1 VQATNFLSS
10 PSVRHARALLLLLA
24 SAGGCAPAQD
34 APATD
39 DEALEA
45 DEADEV
51 DTPDSLAAER
61 RPWVWPWLRPRDAG
75 APVADAGAPVRDA
88 STPVRDAGITPVAD
102 AGPGTPPATGSC
114 RASDIKAT
122 PFGCTFAWGT
132 ADDKLQSAPN
142 VQFAAKWVGYEVDKA
157 GKIARCD
164 GCTWLKNDVAKSALV
179 PVYYAYFIGFFGH
192 ANGFADGNQE
202 PNKPNLTTD
211 GANLIRQNRKAI
223 VEMYAQYA
231 RASREAFPDRPL
243 VWLLEGDHVQYAG
256 ESQKNRLSYAEL
268 AQFTAEV
275 SCAIKANMPNAVVA
289 INHSTWNPDQ
299 VTHDFWGAIKSAG
312 VAYDLVW
319 TTGVANNGGFLEQG
333 GSAGS
338 YNGKTATYR
347 YVSQLTGR
355 KILVDTS
362 YGLSAM
368 ADSWSTASVKTLND
382 RIADGVIAANVVSP
396 ASSFSQTIRTITP
409 QLSRVCR

>member
-1 VQATNFLSS
+1 MQPTNLLSS
-10 PSVRHARALLLLLA
+10 LAARRVRALLLLAAL
-24 SAGGCAPAQD
+24 GGCAPVEDD
-34 APATD
+34 APDQATESG
-39 DEALEA
+39 DEPLASDPSGSSEA
-45 DEADEV
+45 
-51 DTPDSLAAER
+51 DTPDPLAAER
-61 RPWVWPWLRPRDAG
+61 FPWWPWLPRRDAG
-75 APVADAGAPVRDA
+75 TPVVDAGAPVRDA
-88 STPVRDAGITPVAD
+88 GTVTPPV
-102 AGPGTPPATGSC
+102 TPPATGSC

-132 ADDKLQSAPN
+132 ADDKLKSAPN

-164 GCTWLKNDVAKSALV
+164 GCTWLKNDVANTSLV
-179 PVYYAYFIGFFGH
+179 PVYYAYFLGFFGH

-211 GANLIRQNRKAI
+211 GANLIRKNRKALI
-223 VEMYAQYA
+223 DMYAQYA
-231 RASREAFPDRPL
+231 RASREAFPNRPL

-268 AQFTAEV
+268 AQFTAEI
-275 SCAIKANMPNAVVA
+275 SCAIKSNMPNAVVA

-299 VTHDFWGAIKSAG
+299 VTHDFWGAMKSAG

-319 TTGVANNGGFLEQG
+319 TTGVANNNGFFDKG
-333 GSAGS
+333 TNGGS
-338 YNGKTATYR
+338 YNGKTATFR

-362 YGLSAM
+362 YGLSAA

-382 RIADGVIAANVVSP
+382 RIADGVIAANVVNP
-396 ASSFSQTIRTITP
+396 AGSFSQTIRTITP